1 MSTTN
6 CKFTVVKD
14 ESLKTIMDE
23 IAYQV
28 EIINERPIG
37 EKAIYGYYT
46 LPRWEFIISDDIVSV
61 KKWKYN
67 YKNDCVTFLGHVYL
81 NKPFRGI

>member
-23 IAYQV
+23 IACQV
-28 EIINERPIG
+28 EIINQREKKESERG
-37 EKAIYGYYT
+37 CFT
-46 LPRWEFIISDDIVSV
+46 FPRWEFISSNYILEVE
-61 KKWKYN
+61 KWKYS
-67 YKNDCVTFLGHVYL
+67 YKDDSVIFIG
-81 NKPFRGI
+81 RIWR